1 MIEIERES
9 LVQFKR
15 DMKSAYEK
23 MHRKAL
29 LPLIKPS
36 LSVLKSAVRA
46 GTPKRTGFLQKSIR
60 INPMRGAQDFP
71 YAAYYV
77 GFGALKRKDTG
88 KKWKAYYGIMVHNG
102 TIVVRGEKREHRT
115 ITEAEEKRRI
125 EAGGQV
131 RIKPNPW
138 VLKAF
143 EQTAPRIASKLLFD
157 LSEAL

>member
-9 LVQFKR
+9 LAQFKR
-15 DMKSAYEK
+15 DMRSAYEK

-36 LSVLKSAVRA
+36 LSVLRSAVKA

-60 INPMRGAQDFP
+60 ISPMRGRQDFP

-77 GFGALKRKDTG
+77 GYGEIKRKDTG
-88 KKWKAYYGIMVHNG
+88 KKWKPYYGIMVHNG
-102 TIVVRGEKREHRT
+102 TIVVRDEKRKHRT
-115 ITEAEEKRRI
+115 ITEAEERRRI

-138 VLKAF
+138 VYKAF
-143 EQTAPRIASKLLFD
+143 EQTAPRVAAKLLAD
-157 LSEAL
+157 LKEEL